1 MGDDGAPR
9 VLVVSARGARLRV
22 HRGAIVVEVF
32 DGGSRSRTTVPVADV
47 DRVVI
52 VTSQVSVTSAAVRRL
67 ARLGIDLLF
76 LDARGNPVL
85 TLNPP
90 WISRTSETRL
100 AQYRAATDPSTRLGV
115 ARSII
120 YGKIV
125 NQARHLESIA
135 LEEDE
140 AWLRGE
146 AAALEEQAGLAL
158 RADSIERLRV
168 VEAHAARRYWGAL
181 AALLPP
187 DTGFP
192 GRDPEHPDPMN
203 TILNYLYALLYA
215 WTHRYLVMYGLDPYV
230 GFIHADRSGRP
241 TLVYDY
247 SELFRAPAVDRL
259 AYRLLKSGWRPRTDP
274 ETGLMD
280 AETRAELVKEYTRWV
295 RERRVRDEATGRMDT
310 LEGHMA
316 RHARLLARAVRT
328 GSGYA
333 PFRETVR

>member
-1 MGDDGAPR
+1 MDDGAPR
-9 VLVVSARGARLRV
+9 VLIVSARGARLRV
-22 HRGAIVVEVF
+22 HRGAIVVESVE
-32 DGGSRSRTTVPVADV
+32 GGSRSRMTVPVADV

-76 LDARGNPVL
+76 LDARGTPVL
-85 TLNPP
+85 SLNPP
-90 WISRTSETRL
+90 WISRTSETRI
-100 AQYRAATDPSTRLGV
+100 AQYRAATDPSARLAI
-115 ARSII
+115 ARSIV

-125 NQARHLESIA
+125 NQARHLASIA
-135 LEEDE
+135 LERGE
-140 AWLRGE
+140 AWLREE
-146 AAALEEQAGLAL
+146 AAALEEQAARAL
-158 RADSIERLRV
+158 REDSVERLRV

-187 DTGFP
+187 DVGFA
-192 GRDPEHPDPMN
+192 GRDPEAGDPMN

-247 SELFRAPAVDRL
+247 SELFRAPAVDAL
-259 AYRLLKSGWRPRTDP
+259 AYRMLAGGWRPRIDP
-274 ETGLMD
+274 DTRLMD
-280 AETRAELVKEYTRWV
+280 AETRAELVREYTRWV

-316 RHARLLARAVRT
+316 RHARLLARALRN
-328 GSGYA
+328 GGGYA
-333 PFRETVR
+333 PFRTTVR